1 MMVNDTSFY
10 RAGQML
16 YGGVKRSGMGH
27 EGPRYAIE
35 EMTELR
41 EEAGTYMRVQPQKWQ
56 AVCNLVPL
64 PYRRVSVQPYH
75 GPMTV
80 DAITTLLLSREAYRR
95 TDFIV
100 LRGEGGQH
108 AVAAITRAESEPL
121 FSPITSVDVLALPE
135 TCVFAECPDVD
146 PANRSALAEVAHEL
160 GVGPEGTLVVKG
172 LYDHINF
179 IHHPKPLVVGVVEV
193 APPEPPKLY
202 GLARQ
207 VLSYADLPPIRL
219 ELERIEVRELA
230 ESVHPSAYLV
240 PCRSG
245 GLDDLPASVYFL
257 DERPE
262 RHDWTMIGC
271 ERSLQFHRHFYGDEP
286 PRVEM
291 CPRLITGERKEPTLL
306 KCCLLETHIEQ
317 DKNIMV
323 VPWGADLAMV
333 EAALRKLSEE
343 VEYA

>member
-1 MMVNDTSFY
+1 MKDTVMPSTW
-10 RAGQML
+10 
-16 YGGVKRSGMGH
+16 RS
-27 EGPRYAIE
+27 
-35 EMTELR
+35 
-41 EEAGTYMRVQPQKWQ
+41 VQ
-56 AVCNLVPL
+56 NLVPL

-75 GPMTV
+75 GPMTE
-80 DAITTLLLSREAYRR
+80 DAISTLLLGREAYRR

-100 LRGEGGQH
+100 LRGEGTQT
-108 AVAAITRAESEPL
+108 AVVAITRAESEPL
-121 FSPITSVDVLALPE
+121 FSQITSVEVLALPE
-135 TCVFAECPDVD
+135 ICVYAERETVD
-146 PANRSALAEVAHEL
+146 PANRSALAGVAHEL
-160 GVGPEGTLVVKG
+160 DIGPEGTLVVKG
-172 LYDHINF
+172 LYDHVNF
-179 IHHPKPLVVGVVEV
+179 IHHPKPLVVRVVEV

-202 GLARQ
+202 GLAQQ

-230 ESVHPSAYLV
+230 ESVHPVAYLV

>member
-1 MMVNDTSFY
+1 MSQLTQIESWKS
-10 RAGQML
+10 
-16 YGGVKRSGMGH
+16 VK
-27 EGPRYAIE
+27 
-35 EMTELR
+35 
-41 EEAGTYMRVQPQKWQ
+41 
-56 AVCNLVPL
+56 NLVPL
-64 PYRRVSVQPYH
+64 PYRRVSVQHYD

-80 DAITTLLLSREAYRR
+80 EAITTLLLSREAYRR

-100 LRGEGGQH
+100 LRGEGTET
-108 AVAAITRAESEPL
+108 AVVAITRAVGTNPFRQRRFASSAAHSGGMQGESEPL
-121 FSPITSVDVLALPE
+121 FSQITSVEVLALPD
-135 TCVFAECPDVD
+135 TCVFAKCPDVD
-146 PANRSALAEVAHEL
+146 PANRSALAQTAYEL
-160 GVGPEGTLVVKG
+160 GIGPEGTLVVEG
-172 LYDHINF
+172 LYDHANF
-179 IHHPKPLVVGVVEV
+179 IHHPNPLVVRVVEV

-219 ELERIEVRELA
+219 ELERIEVRDLA

-240 PCRSG
+240 PCQSG
-245 GLDDLPASVYFL
+245 GLDDLSAPVYFL
-257 DERPE
+257 DQHPE
-262 RHDWTMIGC
+262 RHNWTMIGC

-291 CPRLITGERKEPTLL
+291 CPRRIAGERKEPTLL

-343 VEYA
+343 VVYA

>member
-1 MMVNDTSFY
+1 
-10 RAGQML
+10 
-16 YGGVKRSGMGH
+16 
-27 EGPRYAIE
+27 
-35 EMTELR
+35 MTE
-41 EEAGTYMRVQPQKWQ
+41 
-56 AVCNLVPL
+56 
-64 PYRRVSVQPYH
+64 
-75 GPMTV
+75 
-80 DAITTLLLSREAYRR
+80 DAISMLLLSREAYRR

-100 LRGEGGQH
+100 LHNAEQQY
-108 AVAAITRAESEPL
+108 AVVAITRAESEPL
-121 FSPITSVDVLALPE
+121 FSQITSVEVLALPE
-135 TCVFAECPDVD
+135 TCVYTERELVD
-146 PANRSALAEVAHEL
+146 PANRSALAQAAHEL
-160 GVGPEGTLVVKG
+160 GIGPEGTLVVKG
-172 LYDHINF
+172 LYDHVNF
-179 IHHPKPLVVGVVEV
+179 IHHPKPLLVQVVEV

-202 GLARQ
+202 GLAQQ

-230 ESVHPSAYLV
+230 ESVHPAAYLV

-245 GLDDLPASVYFL
+245 GLDDLPATVYFL
-257 DERPE
+257 DEHPV

-291 CPRLITGERKEPTLL
+291 CPRRRAGQRAEPTLL

-317 DKNIMV
+317 DKNMMV

>member
-1 MMVNDTSFY
+1 MKDTVMPSTW
-10 RAGQML
+10 
-16 YGGVKRSGMGH
+16 RS
-27 EGPRYAIE
+27 
-35 EMTELR
+35 
-41 EEAGTYMRVQPQKWQ
+41 VQ
-56 AVCNLVPL
+56 NLVPL

-75 GPMTV
+75 GPMTE
-80 DAITTLLLSREAYRR
+80 DAISTLLLSRDAYRR

-100 LRGEGGQH
+100 LRGEGART
-108 AVAAITRAESEPL
+108 AVVAITRAESEPL
-121 FSPITSVDVLALPE
+121 FSQITSVEVLALPE
-135 TCVFAECPDVD
+135 TCVYTEREAVD
-146 PANRSALAEVAHEL
+146 PANRSALAQLAHEL
-160 GVGPEGTLVVKG
+160 GIGPEGTLVVKG
-172 LYDHINF
+172 LYDHVNF
-179 IHHPKPLVVGVVEV
+179 IHHPKPLLVRVVEV

-219 ELERIEVRELA
+219 KLERIEVRELA
-230 ESVHPSAYLV
+230 ESVHPEAYLV

-245 GLDDLPASVYFL
+245 GLDDLPSALYFL

-291 CPRLITGERKEPTLL
+291 CPRRIAGERTEPTLL

-317 DKNIMV
+317 DKNMMV